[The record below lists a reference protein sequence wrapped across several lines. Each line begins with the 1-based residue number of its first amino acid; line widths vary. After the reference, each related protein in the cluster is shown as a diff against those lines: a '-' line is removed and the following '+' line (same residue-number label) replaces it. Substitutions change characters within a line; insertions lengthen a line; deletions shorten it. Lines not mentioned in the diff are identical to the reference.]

1 MILLDLAVKAS
12 LLLALGAVCAL
23 TLRHASA
30 ASRHAVWTTVFV
42 AMLLLPLARVV
53 MPEWSVIE
61 LPARFRAVPAAQ
73 APVFSSSAG
82 GDLQT
87 REPNSNGADGDRGWL
102 TRRDPA
108 GALIGLWL
116 AGLVAGALWIGVGMV
131 GARRLERL
139 ARPMDDERVRGRARQ
154 AAEWLGVRRSIRL
167 LAVSNDSMPITWG
180 LRTPRVLLPEV
191 ARAWSDERLD
201 AVLTH
206 ELSHVVRNDAL
217 SHLVARLATAVWWW
231 HPLVWIAAGAARLER
246 ERACDDLVLTTG
258 TRASDYAADLVTFV
272 SSLEPPVPDSPA
284 LLAMARRSQ
293 LEGRV
298 MAILESGVNRK
309 GVSQAGILAAML
321 VMVLVWPLA
330 AARPAMQEQEQEQQ
344 QPVRV
349 GGSLPQPKKI
359 KDVRPIYPAAAMAE
373 GRQGIAIVEAAIGTD
388 GTVTDAK
395 IIRSIGDDLDVAA
408 IEAVRQWRFM
418 PTTLNG
424 QPVPVI
430 MTVTVNFRLDADGKV
445 VSPTPPAGLTGA
457 ELSAFLAG
465 VARGEQGGV
474 VGGVAGGVMSDT
486 PMPMWSPGDPPLRIG
501 GAIKEPKKIKDV
513 RPVYPPEAQDAR
525 VSGIVILEI
534 LIDEEGMVSE
544 ARVIRPVA
552 LLDEAARD
560 AVMQW
565 RFTPTVV
572 NGHAAP
578 VIMTV
583 TVNFTLQGSR

>member
-1 MILLDLAVKAS
+1 
-12 LLLALGAVCAL
+12 VCAL
-23 TLRHASA
+23 LLRHASA

-42 AMLLLPLARVV
+42 ALLLLPLARVV
-53 MPEWSVIE
+53 MPDWSVIE
-61 LPARFRAVPAAQ
+61 LPARFRAVPAA
-73 APVFSSSAG
+73 PVAVLSSSAE
-82 GDLQT
+82 GDLHTQA
-87 REPNSNGADGDRGWL
+87 PDSHGAEGARGWL
-102 TRRDPA
+102 TRLDPA
-108 GALIGLWL
+108 GALIGVWL
-116 AGLVAGALWIGVGMV
+116 AGLAAGALWIGAGVWST
-131 GARRLERL
+131 RRLERL

-167 LAVSNDSMPITWG
+167 LAVSNDSMPVTWG

-206 ELSHVVRNDAL
+206 EFSHVVRGDAM
-217 SHLVARLATAVWWW
+217 SHLVARVATAVWWW
-231 HPLVWIAAGAARLER
+231 HPMVWVVARAARLER

-272 SSLEPPVPDSPA
+272 TSLQPPVADSPA
-284 LLAMARRSQ
+284 VLAMARRSQ

-298 MAILESGVNRK
+298 MAILENGVNRK

-330 AARPAMQEQEQEQQ
+330 AARPALPPQDQ

-349 GGSLPQPKKI
+349 GSGI
-359 KDVRPIYPAAAMAE
+359 KPPIKVRDVRPAYPPAAMAE
-373 GRQGIAIVEAAIGTD
+373 GRQGIAIVEAVIGTD
-388 GTVTDAK
+388 GTVTDAT
-395 IIRSIGDDLDVAA
+395 ILRSIGDDLDRAA
-408 IEAVRQWRFM
+408 LDAVYQWVFR

-430 MTVTVNFRLDADGKV
+430 MTVTVNFMLDGDGQIPPPPPPPPV
-445 VSPTPPAGLTGA
+445 PPVGDVPPPPPPPDPPAPP
-457 ELSAFLAG
+457 
-465 VARGEQGGV
+465 V
-474 VGGVAGGVMSDT
+474 
-486 PMPMWSPGDPPLRIG
+486 WSPGDPPLRVG
-501 GAIKEPKKIKDV
+501 GHIKEPKKIKDV
-513 RPVYPPEAQDAR
+513 RPIYPQEAQESR
-525 VSGIVILEI
+525 VSGIVILEL

-560 AVMQW
+560 AVLQW
-565 RFTPTVV
+565 QFMPTLI
-572 NGHAAP
+572 NGQAVP

-583 TVNFTLQGSR
+583 TVNFTLQEPR

>member
-23 TLRHASA
+23 ILRHASA
-30 ASRHAVWTTVFV
+30 ASRHAVWTTVF
-42 AMLLLPLARVV
+42 AALLLLPLARVV

-73 APVFSSSAG
+73 APVLSSSAEG
-82 GDLQT
+82 NLQT
-87 REPNSNGADGDRGWL
+87 HVPDPRGADGARGWL
-102 TRRDPA
+102 TRLDPA
-108 GALIGLWL
+108 GALVGLWL
-116 AGLVAGALWIGVGMV
+116 AGLVAGALWIGVGV
-131 GARRLERL
+131 WSTRRLERL
-139 ARPMDDERVRGRARQ
+139 ARPIDDERVRGRARQ

-167 LAVSNDSMPITWG
+167 LAVSNDSMPVTWG

-206 ELSHVVRNDAL
+206 EFSHVVRNDAL
-217 SHLVARLATAVWWW
+217 SHLVARLATAAWWW
-231 HPLVWIAAGAARLER
+231 HPMVWVAARAARLER

-272 SSLEPPVPDSPA
+272 TSLQPPVADSPA
-284 LLAMARRSQ
+284 VLAMARRSQ

-298 MAILESGVNRK
+298 MAILENGVNRK

-330 AARPAMQEQEQEQQ
+330 AARPALPPQEQ

-349 GGSLPQPKKI
+349 GSGIQPPMKI
-359 KDVRPIYPAAAMAE
+359 KDVRPVYPPAAMAE
-373 GRQGIAIVEAAIGTD
+373 GRQGIAIVEAVIGTD
-388 GTVTDAK
+388 GTVTDAT
-395 IIRSIGDDLDVAA
+395 IIRSIGDDLDRAA
-408 IEAVRQWRFM
+408 LDAVYQWVFR

-430 MTVTVNFRLDADGKV
+430 MTVTVSFRLGADGNV

-465 VARGEQGGV
+465 VAAGGVQGGV
-474 VGGVAGGVMSDT
+474 VGGVVGGVMSDT
-486 PMPMWSPGDPPLRIG
+486 PMPVWSPGDPPLRVG
-501 GAIKEPKKIKDV
+501 GHIKEPKKIKDV
-513 RPVYPPEAQDAR
+513 RPIYPQEAQESR
-525 VSGIVILEI
+525 VSGIVILEL

-560 AVMQW
+560 AVLQW
-565 RFTPTVV
+565 QFMPTLV

>member
-1 MILLDLAVKAS
+1 MILLDYAVKVS
-12 LLLALGAVCAL
+12 VLLALGAVCAL
-23 TLRHASA
+23 ALRHASA

-53 MPEWSVIE
+53 MPEWSVIQLPE
-61 LPARFRAVPAAQ
+61 WFAQAAERLPA
-73 APVFSSSAG
+73 APVEGAGSAAPAEG
-82 GDLQT
+82 VAAVTAVVDRAWWVPVDLW
-87 REPNSNGADGDRGWL
+87 SVVVGAWL
-102 TRRDPA
+102 VGVLARV
-108 GALIGLWL
+108 LWM
-116 AGLVAGALWIGVGMV
+116 GVGML
-131 GARRLERL
+131 GTRRLERL

-154 AAEWLGVRRSIRL
+154 SAESLGVRRSIRL
-167 LAVSNDSMPITWG
+167 LAVSNDAMPVTWG
-180 LRTPRVLLPEV
+180 VRTPRVLLPEV
-191 ARAWSDERLD
+191 ARAWTNDRLD

-231 HPLVWIAAGAARLER
+231 HPLVWVAARAAQLDR

-272 SSLEPPVPDSPA
+272 SSLQPPVSDSPA
-284 LLAMARRSQ
+284 VLAMARRSQ

-298 MAILESGVNRK
+298 MAILESGVNRR

-330 AARPAMQEQEQEQQ
+330 AARPAIQEQEQ

-349 GGSLPQPKKI
+349 GSGIKPPMKI
-359 KDVRPIYPAAAMAE
+359 KDVRPAYPPAAMAE
-373 GRQGIAIVEAAIGTD
+373 GRQGIAIVEAVIGAD

-395 IIRSIGDDLDVAA
+395 VIRSIGNDLDVAA
-408 IEAVRQWRFM
+408 IDAVRQWVFR
-418 PTTLNG
+418 PTMLNG
-424 QPVPVI
+424 QAVPVI
-430 MTVTVNFRLDADGKV
+430 MTVTVKFTLDGDGQI
-445 VSPTPPAGLTGA
+445 PPPPPPPPAPP
-457 ELSAFLAG
+457 
-465 VARGEQGGV
+465 VPP
-474 VGGVAGGVMSDT
+474 VGDVPPPPPPPDPPA
-486 PMPMWSPGDPPLRIG
+486 PPAWSPGDPPLRIG

-513 RPVYPPEAQDAR
+513 RPVYPPEAQEAR
-525 VSGIVILEI
+525 VVGIVILEI
-534 LIDEEGMVSE
+534 LVDEQGMVSE

-552 LLDEAARD
+552 MLDEAARD

-565 RFTPTVV
+565 QFTPTVV

-583 TVNFTLQGSR
+583 TVNFTLQEPR